1 MNKKRIIY
9 ASICF
14 VVTILSIV
22 YLGAPRKLYG
32 DPTGEVTFTF
42 PDKIDFYSG
51 ERVWHCHVKQCARAY
66 TQSELGVEYK
76 DGDIYY
82 CKDCEKKWNS
92 LKEGTKEYG
101 KLYLNV
107 VKSKEDFVIKYG
119 NKYDKF
125 HLEVESEEDF
135 ILKDR
140 SVGEKALL
148 PDETP
153 IRRRNY
159 KANNGTQL
167 TTTVVFSGIERG
179 TIHRPQ
185 NCLKAA
191 GGRISNEFN
200 HTIKLNNGKE
210 LEVHIIRLSN
220 TYTTISGEHEVVE
233 SIYAYWFFNPFVET
247 SNHTTRF
254 LYTLRDGFIFNYRPR
269 WAYVSVAFNID
280 PNDPDRWK
288 TILQDFIPRLYPY
301 LEEYRVQE
309 RAKRWVETTLT
320 PEETK

>member
-1 MNKKRIIY
+1 MNKKLIIY

-14 VVTILSIV
+14 VVTIIAIV

-32 DPTGEVTFTF
+32 DPTGEVTFDL
-42 PDKIDFYSG
+42 PEEIDYYSG

-66 TQSELGVEYK
+66 TQSELGVEYA
-76 DGDIYY
+76 DGDVYY
-82 CKDCEKKWNS
+82 CLDCKEKFETLQK
-92 LKEGTKEYG
+92 GTEQYK
-101 KLYLNV
+101 
-107 VKSKEDFVIKYG
+107 
-119 NKYDKF
+119 KF
-125 HLEVESEEDF
+125 RSEVESEEDF

-254 LYTLRDGFIFNYRPR
+254 LYTLRDGFFFNYRPR

-301 LEEYRVQE
+301 LEDYRIKEQE
-309 RAKRWVETTLT
+309 KRWVESTLT

>member
-1 MNKKRIIY
+1 MNKKIIIY

-14 VVTILSIV
+14 VVTIIAIV

-32 DPTGEVTFTF
+32 DPTGEVTFDL
-42 PDKIDFYSG
+42 PEEIDYYSG
-51 ERVWHCHVKQCARAY
+51 ERVWHCQVKQCDRAY
-66 TQSELGVEYK
+66 TQSELGVEYA
-76 DGDIYY
+76 DGDVYY
-82 CKDCEKKWNS
+82 CLDCKEKWNT
-92 LKEGTKEYG
+92 LKQGTTE
-101 KLYLNV
+101 
-107 VKSKEDFVIKYG
+107 
-119 NKYDKF
+119 YDKF
-125 HLEVESEEDF
+125 HAEVTNRNCF

-140 SVGEKALL
+140 SFAEKALL
-148 PDETP
+148 PDNTP

-191 GGRISNEFN
+191 HCRISNEFM
-200 HTIKLNNGKE
+200 HTIKLNDGRD
-210 LEVHIIRLSN
+210 LEVHIIRFSK

-233 SIYAYWFFNPFVET
+233 SIYAYWFFNPFEET
-247 SNHTTRF
+247 CNHTTRL
-254 LYTLRDGFIFNYRPR
+254 LYTLRDGFLYNYRPR

-288 TILQDFIPRLYPY
+288 TILQDFIPRLYPF
-301 LEEYRVQE
+301 LEEYREQE